1 MTPPPGMITV
11 YDYSQ
16 QPILKNFTPCE
27 KQALE
32 YLLSDNF
39 LNDHRGFVRGSGA
52 DLLMSAGSGFL
63 SRALLMPLKKLWRF
77 FDDHP

>member
-1 MTPPPGMITV
+1 MTPPPGTITV
-11 YDYSQ
+11 HDYSQ

-39 LNDHRGFVRGSGA
+39 LNDHRGFVRGSRA
-52 DLLMSAGSGFL
+52 DLFDVSGF
-63 SRALLMPLKKLWRF
+63 RIFKPGTFDAIKKALEVL
-77 FDDHP
+77 